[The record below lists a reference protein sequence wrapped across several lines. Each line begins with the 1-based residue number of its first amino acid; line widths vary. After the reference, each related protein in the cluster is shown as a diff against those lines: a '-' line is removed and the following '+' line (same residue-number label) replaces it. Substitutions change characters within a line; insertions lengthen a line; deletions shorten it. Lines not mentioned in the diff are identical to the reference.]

1 MRTDLVPR
9 ARDGYAC
16 HMGRPPNAPRD
27 LRRTLRRAWLAAAVA
42 ALAVSC
48 RSTAPPA
55 GIDSAMASC
64 VPPDTVLLAGLD
76 VAEIRSS
83 PLSGRLALVEPFLE
97 PFHGA
102 AHLLLAFDGKDLLTI
117 VRGPASAVPASGVL
131 VERGLAVSGSDAAV
145 RAAIARHKGGTGAPA
160 GLVAFARS
168 VAPGKPIWIVARGG
182 VALPL
187 TGNAANLNRLLR
199 DSEFAAVTAELGPR
213 IRVEASAIGRSPEAA
228 RDVEETL
235 RAMLAMMTMAEK
247 RGSGAA
253 AILGA
258 IEIRRQDR
266 TVNASVSA
274 TAEALG
280 KLLEQ

>member
-1 MRTDLVPR
+1 
-9 ARDGYAC
+9 
-16 HMGRPPNAPRD
+16 
-27 LRRTLRRAWLAAAVA
+27 
-42 ALAVSC
+42 
-48 RSTAPPA
+48 
-55 GIDSAMASC
+55 MASC